1 MIRTICAVVI
11 TAVLAGCTGQRL
23 ADAPPE
29 DRYELAV
36 PPGFPPSIR
45 FYGDK
50 VPDGI
55 DTRFTT
61 IHAQLSAR
69 IEREGE
75 FPNGGAA
82 DILTLS
88 GGGSD
93 GAYGAGLLNGW
104 TRRGGRPEF
113 ALVTGIST
121 GALIAPLAF
130 LGSSQ
135 DCKLENLYT
144 NLSTDDLVITQI
156 FKALTGGALGL
167 SGGGALAQRIQDVL
181 DPRTLDRI
189 AEEHGKGRRLW
200 IGTTNLDA
208 QRPVVW
214 DIGAIASSGHP
225 NRQALIRDVLLA
237 SASIPGVFP
246 PVEIVVELDGQRYAE
261 MHMDG
266 GVTRQIFFL
275 PVRID
280 LQDRLEGGPD
290 RLQSGTIYALRNT
303 KLDPDYEAVVPSLVD
318 IAGRSV
324 STLIKSAGVSD
335 ILVIEGQARAND
347 FGLQV
352 TSVPGDFDV
361 PETEF
366 FDPTYMRALFDV
378 GFQSALQGSAW
389 NTVIEASA
397 VPDAG
402 SLAPPTDATAC
413 D

>member
-1 MIRTICAVVI
+1 MIRTIA
-11 TAVLAGCTGQRL
+11 TAVALIALAACTGQRL

-29 DRYELAV
+29 DRYEQAV
-36 PPGFPPSIR
+36 PPGFPPTIR
-45 FYGDK
+45 FYGDRL
-50 VPDGI
+50 PDDVEARIG
-55 DTRFTT
+55 T
-61 IHAQLSAR
+61 IQAQLATLL
-69 IEREGE
+69 EKEGKL
-75 FPNGGAA
+75 PNGGVA
-82 DILTLS
+82 DVLTLS

-130 LGSSQ
+130 IGSSQ
-135 DCKLENLYT
+135 DCKLESLYT
-144 NLSTDDLVITQI
+144 NLSTDDLVITQL
-156 FKALTGGALGL
+156 FKALTGDALGL
-167 SGGGALAQRIQDVL
+167 SGSGALAQRIEDVL
-181 DPRTLDRI
+181 DPGTLDRI
-189 AEEHGKGRRLW
+189 AAEHARSRRLW
-200 IGTTNLDA
+200 VGTTNLDA

-246 PVEIVVELDGQRYAE
+246 PVEIEVEVDGQRYAE

-280 LQDRLEGGPD
+280 LKDRIVSGPD
-290 RLQSGTIYALRNT
+290 RLQPGTIYALRNT
-303 KLDPDYEAVVPSLVD
+303 KLDPDYEAVEPSLVG

-335 ILVIEGQARAND
+335 ILVIEGQAREND
-347 FGLQV
+347 FGLDV

-361 PETEF
+361 AESEF
-366 FDPTYMRALFDV
+366 FDPVYMRALFDV

-389 NTVIEASA
+389 STVVEAST
-397 VPDAG
+397 VPDPGA
-402 SLAPPTDATAC
+402 LPPPTDATAC